1 MAVQGLEN
9 MMKVNVIHFKR
20 GPDTSKD
27 KKKFNFVS
35 DAEGDGKN
43 SHAPQP
49 QSSYASYTRFG
60 NFRSF

>member
-1 MAVQGLEN
+1 